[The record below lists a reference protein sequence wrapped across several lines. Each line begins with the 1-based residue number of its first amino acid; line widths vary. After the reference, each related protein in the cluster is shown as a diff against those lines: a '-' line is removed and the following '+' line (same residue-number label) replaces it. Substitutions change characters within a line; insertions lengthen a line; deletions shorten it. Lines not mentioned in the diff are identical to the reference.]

1 MSKFPLIEEIQDL
14 KQKHRRSP
22 ERRKKIND
30 LIEESLDY
38 NGDKM
43 RKQAKTGSADY
54 DFRVPSSALSALRE
68 LQMSE
73 PDLYQMLNA
82 ELRRRGYYTLLSIY
96 KEDTGEAW
104 CGILISW

>member
-43 RKQAKTGSADY
+43 RNRQKLGQRIMISE
-54 DFRVPSSALSALRE
+54 FRLALFLLCASCKC
-68 LQMSE
+68 
-73 PDLYQMLNA
+73 LNQ
-82 ELRRRGYYTLLSIY
+82 ICI
-96 KEDTGEAW
+96 K
-104 CGILISW
+104 C